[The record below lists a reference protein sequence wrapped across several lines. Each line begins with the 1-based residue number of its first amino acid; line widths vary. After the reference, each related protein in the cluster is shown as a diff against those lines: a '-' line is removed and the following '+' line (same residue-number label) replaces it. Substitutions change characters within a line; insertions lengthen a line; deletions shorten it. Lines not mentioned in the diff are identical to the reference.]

1 MMKFEIYKYESVTS
15 TNDLAINL
23 IKDKKKT
30 IGFVSSEIQTQGRGT
45 RGKKWISDKGNL
57 FASIF
62 FPLKEK
68 YPAFDE
74 FSIVNC
80 IIVSDI
86 IKKLCNERKK
96 VNLKFPNDILLNGKK
111 VCGLLQEVITFEK
124 NNYLITGIGINIQSN
139 PDIENTYKATNILF
153 ETKKKYEKIEIIKL
167 LILAYQSF
175 FKEIDS
181 YNFTQYREQ
190 AEAMA
195 IN

>member
-1 MMKFEIYKYESVTS
+1 MKFEIYKYESVTS
-15 TNDLAINL
+15 TNDMAINL

-57 FASIF
+57 FTSIF
-62 FPLKEK
+62 FPLKKK

-124 NNYLITGIGINIQSN
+124 GNYLITGIGINIQSN
-139 PDIENTYKATNILF
+139 PDIENTYKATNILS
-153 ETKKKYEKIEIIKL
+153 ETKKKYEKKEIIEL
-167 LILAYQSF
+167 LILAYQNF
-175 FKEIDS
+175 FKRIDS

>member
-1 MMKFEIYKYESVTS
+1 MKFEIYKYESVTS
-15 TNDLAINL
+15 TNDMAINL

-124 NNYLITGIGINIQSN
+124 GNYLITGIGINIQSN
-139 PDIENTYKATNILF
+139 PDIENTYKATNILS
-153 ETKKKYEKIEIIKL
+153 ETKKKYEKKEIIEL
-167 LILAYQSF
+167 LILAYQNF
-175 FKEIDS
+175 FKRIDS

>member
-1 MMKFEIYKYESVTS
+1 MKFEIYKYESVTS
-15 TNDLAINL
+15 TNDMAINL

-57 FASIF
+57 FTSIF
-62 FPLKEK
+62 FPLKKK

-139 PDIENTYKATNILF
+139 PDIENTYKATNILS
-153 ETKKKYEKIEIIKL
+153 ETKKKYEKKEIIEL
-167 LILAYQSF
+167 LILAYQNF
-175 FKEIDS
+175 FKRIDS

>member
-86 IKKLCNERKK
+86 IKNKLRRL
-96 VNLKFPNDILLNGKK
+96 VL
-111 VCGLLQEVITFEK
+111 
-124 NNYLITGIGINIQSN
+124 
-139 PDIENTYKATNILF
+139 
-153 ETKKKYEKIEIIKL
+153 
-167 LILAYQSF
+167 
-175 FKEIDS
+175 
-181 YNFTQYREQ
+181 
-190 AEAMA
+190 
-195 IN
+195 